1 MSAPKLYEVDF
12 VARAYSSLPSAS
24 SGLSI
29 CPSISAAAMSV
40 GNTECSCLTGN
51 SALLLPLSNPLK
63 KVGIV
68 DWVRRLRRMSKETSK
83 MITLDSMAIGA
94 PMAAPSFEL
103 WWEEA
108 DRSEETT
115 VADGSAELD
124 SDNGSTS
131 VGILVSAE
139 DTSMT
144 RFKDDISKA

>member
-1 MSAPKLYEVDF
+1 
-12 VARAYSSLPSAS
+12 
-24 SGLSI
+24 
-29 CPSISAAAMSV
+29 
-40 GNTECSCLTGN
+40 
-51 SALLLPLSNPLK
+51 
-63 KVGIV
+63 
-68 DWVRRLRRMSKETSK
+68 MSKETSK